1 MTDIKL
7 MKGQGG
13 IESYQYVCTDDG
25 HEGYLYRGSD
35 EVERLVT
42 NPPSEGYVGPSLNMC
57 KLLFKGFIE
66 EYKGQEKIIKLF
78 N

>member
-1 MTDIKL
+1 MTNIKIF
-7 MKGQGG
+7 KGQDDLENYSYRSMDD
-13 IESYQYVCTDDG
+13 IEGAYFYT
-25 HEGYLYRGSD
+25 GSD
-35 EVERLVT
+35 MVKRMVT